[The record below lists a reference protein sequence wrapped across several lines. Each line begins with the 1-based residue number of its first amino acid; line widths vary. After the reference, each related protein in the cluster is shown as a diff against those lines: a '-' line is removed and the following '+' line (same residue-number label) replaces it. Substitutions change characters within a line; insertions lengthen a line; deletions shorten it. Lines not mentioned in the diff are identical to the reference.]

1 MKDIEF
7 FGSVDRKEGK
17 ADGAITSEYPAWM
30 HTYQIEELE
39 ESISRKERALDEGSI
54 PGEHVSNSREELK
67 REKGKLTLI
76 KKSKPKLNATQ
87 KDKLYNDYKELG
99 KGIEGYLFTRSDM
112 MKGTADAHEEAE
124 RMIKPSIPVSPEI
137 AEMCNL
143 KPEKGKISR
152 NDASKAWKIIGRAL
166 GEPTNVET
174 LRKD

>member
-7 FGSVDRKEGK
+7 FGAVDRKEGK
-17 ADGAITSEYPAWM
+17 PDGPITSEYPAWM

-39 ESISRKERALDEGSI
+39 ESISRKDRALAQGLI
-54 PGEHVSNSREELK
+54 PSEHVAGSREELK
-67 REKGKLTLI
+67 REKDKLALI
-76 KKSKPKLNATQ
+76 KKSKPKLTATQ
-87 KDKLYNDYKELG
+87 KDKLYTDYKELG

-112 MKGTADAHEEAE
+112 MKGTADAHEEAD

-152 NDASKAWKIIGRAL
+152 NDASKAWKILGRAL